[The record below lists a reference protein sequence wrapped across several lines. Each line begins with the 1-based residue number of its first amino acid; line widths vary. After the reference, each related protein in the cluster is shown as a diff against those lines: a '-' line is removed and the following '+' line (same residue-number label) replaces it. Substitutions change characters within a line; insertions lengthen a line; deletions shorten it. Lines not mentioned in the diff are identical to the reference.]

1 MSDYNSIVP
10 MEVRMNCR
18 VHVEMRCMCNGEV
31 CMAQSFENI
40 HLIHCNHH
48 EYATTKQAKNKSE
61 LSTQDI

>member
-1 MSDYNSIVP
+1 
-10 MEVRMNCR
+10 MNCR